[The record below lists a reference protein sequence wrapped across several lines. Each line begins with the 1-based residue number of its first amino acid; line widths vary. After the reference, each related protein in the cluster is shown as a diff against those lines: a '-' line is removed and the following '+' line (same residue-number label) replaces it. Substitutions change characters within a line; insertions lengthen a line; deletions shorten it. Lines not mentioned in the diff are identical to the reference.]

1 MSNYKKFEI
10 VLMTDIILFNIDL
23 ASIKLLLS
31 VSNLFIEMER
41 GVYKIIVHFRI
52 VGVRYFRSK
61 NFKKK
66 LDNYAIYTEKSGG
79 SSTVMSRVELCSA

>member
-1 MSNYKKFEI
+1 
-10 VLMTDIILFNIDL
+10 MTDIILFNIDL

-41 GVYKIIVHFRI
+41 GVYGILVQYRI

-66 LDNYAIYTEKSGG
+66 LDNYALYTKKFGG
-79 SSTVMSRVELCSA
+79 SSAVMSRVELCSA